1 MSISIVSFSVVS
13 LIAIV
18 PDSECRMPTLIVSCA
33 CALPAAAETRAAT
46 AAMSF
51 SFSFLIILRAKK
63 IRRPG
68 SDLDLHAEEELVRVR
83 AAVAGRVRVAAR
95 VVGVESRVV
104 PSDHEVHADRGQAA
118 VELAGRL
125 VLRVAH
131 VRLIANRT
139 PRCRAGDRRTSRSTR
154 RRRTG
159 RSTWDPR
166 APQASARRRTS
177 CIPLRT

>member
-1 MSISIVSFSVVS
+1 
-13 LIAIV
+13 
-18 PDSECRMPTLIVSCA
+18 RMPTLIVSCA

-95 VVGVESRVV
+95 VVQVEARVV
-104 PSDHEVHADRGQAA
+104 PSDHEVHADLGQAA

-139 PRCRAGDRRTSRSTR
+139 PGAGQEIGERREVRVAVEQAEARGIRERRGRQLGVERLAFRSERDRRAAAER
-154 RRRTG
+154 
-159 RSTWDPR
+159 
-166 APQASARRRTS
+166 
-177 CIPLRT
+177 LLV